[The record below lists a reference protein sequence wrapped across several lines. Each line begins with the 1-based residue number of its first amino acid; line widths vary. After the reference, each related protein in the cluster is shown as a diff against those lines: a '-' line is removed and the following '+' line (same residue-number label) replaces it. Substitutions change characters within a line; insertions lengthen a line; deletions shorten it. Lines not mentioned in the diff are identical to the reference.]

1 LFNIYF
7 ERRSFRAK
15 QGKFL
20 SETPAEKKPNRRN
33 LLREKVLN
41 AAEAAIAGKGL
52 SGLKAR
58 DIAAEAGCALGAI
71 YTVFEDLDELILRVG
86 ARTMA
91 QLEAALAAPP
101 ETVGEDE
108 LHRLAFAYLRYARSN
123 EPRWRALFDHRLP
136 AGRKLPDW
144 YAQDRDRLFGLL
156 EAPLAK
162 LVPQE
167 EPALRRLRART
178 LFSAVHG
185 VAVLG
190 LEEKFAPTPESTL
203 EAQLSDFVD
212 IVSYGL
218 TRSASSAPCQSSE
231 GLR

>member
-1 LFNIYF
+1 M
-7 ERRSFRAK
+7 SDA
-15 QGKFL
+15 
-20 SETPAEKKPNRRN
+20 PAEKTPNRRD
-33 LLREKVLN
+33 LLRERVLN
-41 AAEAAIAGKGL
+41 AAEAAIAVKGL

-91 QLEAALAAPP
+91 QLEAALAAPF
-101 ETVGEDE
+101 EVGGEDE
-108 LHRLAFAYLRYARSN
+108 LHRLAFAYLDYARNN

-136 AGRKLPDW
+136 AGKSLPDW

-162 LVPQE
+162 LVPKE

-203 EAQLSDFVD
+203 EAQLADFVD
-212 IVSYGL
+212 IVSHGL
-218 TRSASSAPCQSSE
+218 TRKA
-231 GLR
+231 

>member
-1 LFNIYF
+1 MID
-7 ERRSFRAK
+7 
-15 QGKFL
+15 
-20 SETPAEKKPNRRN
+20 TPAEKKPNRRD

-41 AAEAAIAGKGL
+41 AAEAAIAAKGL

-91 QLEAALAAPP
+91 QLEAALAGPGEA
-101 ETVGEDE
+101 VGEHE
-108 LHRLAFAYLRYARSN
+108 LNRLASAYLRYARSN

-136 AGRKLPDW
+136 AGKKLPDW

-162 LVPQE
+162 LMPQE
-167 EPALRRLRART
+167 DPALRRLRARM

-185 VAVLG
+185 VTVLG
-190 LEEKFAPTPESTL
+190 LEEKFAPTPQSTL
-203 EAQLSDFVD
+203 EAQLADFVD

-218 TRSASSAPCQSSE
+218 TKSA
-231 GLR
+231 